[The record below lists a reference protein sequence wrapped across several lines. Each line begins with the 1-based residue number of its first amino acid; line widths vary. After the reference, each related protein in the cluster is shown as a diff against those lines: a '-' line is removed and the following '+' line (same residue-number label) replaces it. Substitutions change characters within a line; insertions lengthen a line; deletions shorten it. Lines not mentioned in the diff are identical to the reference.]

1 MSILV
6 VGTVALDTVQTPFG
20 KAKDV
25 LGGSAAYSALAAS
38 FFGKVKLVAV
48 VGKDFPG
55 EFIGSLRAK
64 GIDTKGLQIKK
75 GKTFRW
81 SGRYSYDLNN
91 PETLKTELNLL
102 SGFNP
107 QIPDNYRNE
116 RFIFL
121 ANIDPHVQLKVLEQ
135 LKNPELVV
143 SDTMNYWIEHQKKA
157 LKQVIKKTDI
167 LALNDAEAR
176 ELSGEANLIK
186 AAKALL
192 RFGPRLIIIKRGE
205 YGCSLFSRTFSFYVP
220 AYLLE
225 SALDPTGA
233 GDTFAGGFLG
243 YLATCKRINE
253 SSFKKAIGFGSIM
266 ASYTVEDFS
275 LNRLFRLKKSDVETR
290 FKDFQRLTRF

>member
-20 KAKDV
+20 EADNV
-25 LGGSAAYSALAAS
+25 LGGSAAYSALSAS

-48 VGKDFPG
+48 VGKDFP
-55 EFIGSLRAK
+55 ERFIGSLRAK
-64 GIDTKGLQIKK
+64 GIDTEGLQIKK

-81 SGRYSYDLNN
+81 SGRYSYDLSN

-107 QIPDNYRNE
+107 RIPDNYRDE

-135 LKNPELVV
+135 LKAPELVV
-143 SDTMNYWIEHQKKA
+143 SDTMNYWIEHQRKA
-157 LKQVIKKTDI
+157 LRQVIKKTDI

-176 ELSGEANLIK
+176 ELSQEANLIK

-192 RFGPRLIIIKRGE
+192 GFGPRLVIIKRGE

-225 SALDPTGA
+225 STLDPTGA

-243 YLATCKRINE
+243 YLAACPRINE
-253 SSFKKAIGFGSIM
+253 SSFKKAVAFGSIM

-275 LNRLFRLKKSDVETR
+275 LNRLFKLKKRDIEAR